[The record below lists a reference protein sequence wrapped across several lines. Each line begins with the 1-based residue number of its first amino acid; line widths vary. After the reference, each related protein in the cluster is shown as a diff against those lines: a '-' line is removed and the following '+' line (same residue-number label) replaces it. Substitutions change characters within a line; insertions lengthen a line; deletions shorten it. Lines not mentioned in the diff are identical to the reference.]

1 MLQPTIRKR
10 ILGIALGLI
19 FLMAITS
26 ALSMVMTRKIAHQLD
41 EFSSKYVEAY
51 GHLARMN
58 IRSLEQALALRRLM
72 ISRMQ
77 SPPDEPAMA
86 DQRKIYEAKGQEIEQ
101 EAQAA
106 RALINAIIDDSS
118 TASDNAR
125 LGRIDDRIE
134 RVTSDLHRYLGEEY
148 KRLLM
153 LLEAGNIAEARVSVA
168 RTDTLRDDLNQRI
181 EVIRTDMLALVRGD
195 AVMTMRDQQTAIVI
209 SVVLTLLA
217 GILGLIFS
225 FFISTGITGPVRRLL
240 EGTRAVEAGRLD
252 GSIDVTTRDE
262 IGQLTTAFNNM
273 VEQLRHKERLR
284 ETFGRYVD
292 PRVVEGLIDRQS
304 QTASDGERRVMTV
317 LFCDMKGFTSL
328 SEGMTPQGLVKV
340 MNHYLST
347 MSGPIR
353 SHRGI
358 IDKYIGDAIMA
369 YWGPPF
375 TEHGEQA
382 RLACLA
388 AVEMAD
394 RGAALRTELPELLG
408 VRTVPSDCDVRIGM
422 ATGEVLVGSIGS
434 EFMMSYTVMGDAVN
448 LASRLENVNK
458 IYGTTRWPQ
467 NLRLRRPAM
476 QSRFARS
483 TGWWWSARPNP
494 KRCSRSWAARASSA
508 RNYWRCGSDMP
519 KDSPPIARDAG
530 MRRVRRSSAALEAVP
545 GDGPSLA
552 LVQRVEDF
560 QANPP
565 RRRLGWRVAS
575 RSEVIGRDRRALCRQ
590 KVQHDVAKRLRR
602 LLEHRVRGA
611 RYHRGAR
618 ALHIARPAHSAP
630 SAACPWCWRRR

>member
-1 MLQPTIRKR
+1 MNDLSDQTSMLRPTIRKR
-10 ILGIALGLI
+10 ILGIAIGLI

-26 ALSMVMTRKIAHQLD
+26 ALSTVMTRKIAHQLD
-41 EFSSKYVEAY
+41 EFSGKYVETY

-58 IRSLEQALALRRLM
+58 IRSLEQALALRRM
-72 ISRMQ
+72 VIAKMQ
-77 SPPDEPAMA
+77 SPPDEAGFADRQKMYESMA
-86 DQRKIYEAKGQEIEQ
+86 REIEK

-106 RALINAIIDDSS
+106 RSLINAIIDDTS
-118 TASDNAR
+118 TDSDNAR

-134 RVTSDLHRYLGEEY
+134 NVTSDLGRYLGEEY

-153 LLEAGNIAEARVSVA
+153 LLEARNFAEARVSLA
-168 RTDTLRDDLNQRI
+168 RSDELRDEFNRKV
-181 EVIRTDMLALVRGD
+181 EAIRTDMLGQVRAD
-195 AVMTMRDQQTAIVI
+195 AAVTMRNQNTAIVI
-209 SVVLTLLA
+209 SVILTVLASVVGLL
-217 GILGLIFS
+217 FS
-225 FFISTGITGPVRRLL
+225 FFVSTGITRPVRRLL
-240 EGTRAVEAGRLD
+240 DGTRAVEAGRLD

-262 IGQLTTAFNNM
+262 IGQLTAAFNKM

-304 QTASDGERRVMTV
+304 PTATDGERRVMTV

-375 TEHGEQA
+375 TEDSEQA

-388 AVEMAD
+388 AVEMAN
-394 RGAALRTELPELLG
+394 RGAALRTELPELIG
-408 VRTVPSDCDVRIGM
+408 VRTVPSDCEVRIGI

-448 LASRLENVNK
+448 LASRLENANK
-458 IYGTTRWPQ
+458 IYGSHSLASEAAIEAAGNAVEAREIDRLIVVGQSHPETVFEIIGRAGELTEKQLELLARYAEGLAAYRARRWDDA
-467 NLRLRRPAM
+467 RRAF
-476 QSRFARS
+476 R
-483 TGWWWSARPNP
+483 
-494 KRCSRSWAARASSA
+494 
-508 RNYWRCGSDMP
+508 
-519 KDSPPIARDAG
+519 
-530 MRRVRRSSAALEAVP
+530 AALVAVP
-545 GDGPSLA
+545 GDGPSKA
-552 LVQRVEDF
+552 MAQRVENF
-560 QANPP
+560 QADPP
-565 RRRLGWRVAS
+565 ADDWDGAWRL
-575 RSEVIGRDRRALCRQ
+575 DQ
-590 KVQHDVAKRLRR
+590 K
-602 LLEHRVRGA
+602 
-611 RYHRGAR
+611 
-618 ALHIARPAHSAP
+618 
-630 SAACPWCWRRR
+630 

>member
-1 MLQPTIRKR
+1 MAITVESLSMLRPTIRKR

-26 ALSMVMTRKIAHQLD
+26 ALSTVMTRKIAHQLD

-58 IRSLEQALALRRLM
+58 VRSLEQALALRRM
-72 ISRMQ
+72 VIAKMQ
-77 SPPDEPAMA
+77 SPPDEAGFVER
-86 DQRKIYEAKGQEIEQ
+86 QKLYEAKGVEVEND
-101 EAQAA
+101 AQAA
-106 RALINAIIDDSS
+106 RALINAIIDDTS
-118 TASDNAR
+118 TVSDNAR
-125 LGRIDDRIE
+125 LGRIDDQIE
-134 RVTSDLHRYLGEEY
+134 NVVTDLRRYLAEEY
-148 KRLLM
+148 QRLLS
-153 LLEAGNIAEARVSVA
+153 LLDAGQFAEARASLA
-168 RTDTLRDDLNQRI
+168 RSDTLRDQFTQKV
-181 EVIRTDMLALVRGD
+181 ESIRKDMMSQVRSD
-195 AVMTMRDQQTAIVI
+195 AEGTMRDQKTAIGI
-209 SVVLTLLA
+209 SVVLTVLA
-217 GILGLIFS
+217 SVLGLLFAMFVSI
-225 FFISTGITGPVRRLL
+225 GITRPVRRLL
-240 EGTRAVEAGRLD
+240 EGTRAVEAGKLD

-262 IGQLTTAFNNM
+262 IGQLTSAFNKM

-304 QTASDGERRVMTV
+304 STASDGERRVMTV
-317 LFCDMKGFTSL
+317 LFCDMKGFTRL

-375 TEHGEQA
+375 TEDSEQA

-394 RGAALRTELPELLG
+394 RGAALRTELPELIG
-408 VRTVPSDCDVRIGM
+408 VRTVPSDCEVRIGI

-448 LASRLENVNK
+448 LASRLENANK
-458 IYGTTRWPQ
+458 IYGSHSLASEATIMAAGDAIESREVDCVIVVG
-467 NLRLRRPAM
+467 
-476 QSRFARS
+476 QSHPEAVFEII
-483 TGWWWSARPNP
+483 
-494 KRCSRSWAARASSA
+494 ARAGELTEQQLVLQA
-508 RNYWRCGSDMP
+508 RYAEGLAAYR
-519 KDSPPIARDAG
+519 ARRWDDA
-530 MRRVRRSSAALEAVP
+530 RAAFQVALEAVP
-545 GDGPSLA
+545 GDGPSKVMA
-552 LVQRVEDF
+552 ERVEHF

-565 RRRLGWRVAS
+565 PADWDGAWRL
-575 RSEVIGRDRRALCRQ
+575 DQ
-590 KVQHDVAKRLRR
+590 K
-602 LLEHRVRGA
+602 
-611 RYHRGAR
+611 
-618 ALHIARPAHSAP
+618 
-630 SAACPWCWRRR
+630 

>member
-1 MLQPTIRKR
+1 MPALLEKTAMLRPTIRKR

-26 ALSMVMTRKIAHQLD
+26 ALSTVMTRKIAHQLD
-41 EFSSKYVEAY
+41 EFSGKYVEAY

-58 IRSLEQALALRRLM
+58 IHSLEQALALRR
-72 ISRMQ
+72 IVIGRMQ
-77 SPPDEPAMA
+77 SPPDMAFSA

-106 RALINAIIDDSS
+106 RALINAIIDDVS
-118 TASDNAR
+118 TESDNAR

-134 RVTSDLHRYLGEEY
+134 HVTSDLRRYLGEEY
-148 KRLLM
+148 KRLLS
-153 LLEAGNIAEARVSVA
+153 LLDAGNLMEARASLA
-168 RTDTLRDDLNQRI
+168 RTDTLRDELNQRI
-181 EVIRTDMLALVRGD
+181 EGIRTDMLAQVRSD
-195 AVMTMRDQQTAIVI
+195 AAMTMRDQKTAIVI

-217 GILGLIFS
+217 GILGLMFS
-225 FFISTGITGPVRRLL
+225 LFISTGITGPVRRLL

-273 VEQLRHKERLR
+273 VEQLRHKEHLR

-292 PRVVEGLIDRQS
+292 PRVVEGLIDPQS
-304 QTASDGERRVMTV
+304 LASGSGERRVMTV

-408 VRTVPSDCDVRIGM
+408 VRTVPSDCEVRIGI

-448 LASRLENVNK
+448 LASRLENANK
-458 IYGTTRWPQ
+458 FYGSHSLASEAAVMAAGDAVESREID
-467 NLRLRRPAM
+467 RLVVAG
-476 QSRFARS
+476 QSRPEAVFEIIGRAGELTEKQLELLARYAE
-483 TGWWWSARPNP
+483 GLAAYRAR
-494 KRCSRSWAARASSA
+494 RWDDARRAFQ
-508 RNYWRCGSDMP
+508 
-519 KDSPPIARDAG
+519 
-530 MRRVRRSSAALEAVP
+530 AALEAVP
-545 GDGPSLA
+545 GDGPSMTMA
-552 LVQRVEDF
+552 RRVENF
-560 QANPP
+560 QADPP
-565 RRRLGWRVAS
+565 PADWDGAWRL
-575 RSEVIGRDRRALCRQ
+575 DQ
-590 KVQHDVAKRLRR
+590 K
-602 LLEHRVRGA
+602 
-611 RYHRGAR
+611 
-618 ALHIARPAHSAP
+618 
-630 SAACPWCWRRR
+630 

>member
-77 SPPDEPAMA
+77 SPPDEPSMA

-168 RTDTLRDDLNQRI
+168 RTDALRDDLNQRI
-181 EVIRTDMLALVRGD
+181 EIIRTDMLALVRGD
-195 AVMTMRDQQTAIVI
+195 ALMTMRDQQTAIVI

-225 FFISTGITGPVRRLL
+225 LFISTGITGPVRRLL

-292 PRVVEGLIDRQS
+292 PRVVEGLMDRQS
-304 QTASDGERRVMTV
+304 LTASDGERRVMTV

-408 VRTVPSDCDVRIGM
+408 VRTVPSDCEVRIGI

-448 LASRLENVNK
+448 LASRLENANK
-458 IYGTTRWPQ
+458 FYGSHSLASEAAIMAAGDAVESREVDRLTVFGQTHSEAVFEIIGRAGELTEQQRVLLAQYAEGLAAYRARRWDEA
-467 NLRLRRPAM
+467 RRAF
-476 QSRFARS
+476 Q
-483 TGWWWSARPNP
+483 
-494 KRCSRSWAARASSA
+494 
-508 RNYWRCGSDMP
+508 
-519 KDSPPIARDAG
+519 
-530 MRRVRRSSAALEAVP
+530 AALEAVP
-545 GDGPSLA
+545 GDGPSMA
-552 LVQRVEDF
+552 MAQRVENF

-565 RRRLGWRVAS
+565 PADWDGSWRL
-575 RSEVIGRDRRALCRQ
+575 DQ
-590 KVQHDVAKRLRR
+590 K
-602 LLEHRVRGA
+602 
-611 RYHRGAR
+611 
-618 ALHIARPAHSAP
+618 
-630 SAACPWCWRRR
+630 